1 MVTTTNRQLH
11 RICLTRRHAGKQ
23 DAVETASTA
32 AEEDNLQ
39 KTVVPTHHFG
49 YDVVT
54 RPSNKDF
61 VISRTKWHQ
70 IQQHRE
76 YQCSAGFVSDTPAG
90 PRTLHGHP
98 ATRSHGISPCTHL
111 HQCFNVLFSLK
122 IRHSLS
128 LSLFFFQISELSKD
142 ELLTL
147 CTNQKQQVTKP
158 FYMTAI
164 FIFCF

>member
-61 VISRTKWHQ
+61 VISKTKWHQ

-90 PRTLHGHP
+90 PRTLHGDILQRAP
-98 ATRSHGISPCTHL
+98 MVFPLARTCINALTYFFLLKFAT
-111 HQCFNVLFSLK
+111 
-122 IRHSLS
+122 LS
-128 LSLFFFQISELSKD
+128 LSLFFFSDIGVE
-142 ELLTL
+142 
-147 CTNQKQQVTKP
+147 
-158 FYMTAI
+158 
-164 FIFCF
+164 